1 MNWDDL
7 SGGERTKIGIA
18 QSLIKQTGLLLL
30 DEPTNHLDIES
41 KETIEDALLDFEG
54 TIIAVSHDVYF
65 INKLFNVTRLL
76 KNKKLKKI

>member
-1 MNWDDL
+1 MAFLLELYWGYL

-18 QSLIKQTGLLLL
+18 QSLIKPTGLLLL
-30 DEPTNHLDIES
+30 DEPTHLNIES

-65 INKLFNVTRLL
+65 INKLFNVIYIE
-76 KNKKLKKI
+76 K